1 MKLWTPEPWARCLP
15 RRGLRWRRWACTGR
29 TWRAIF
35 WSGWEETIMFNL
47 LKMDVRRLFKSRSFY
62 IILGVTAVLLIMVTV
77 MAYAVA
83 DPEMMDAM
91 EAQGADIT
99 ESDRMMSE
107 YIQNMSQLDLMHES
121 LGSGFLLVMTG
132 IGMTLFVNGDFSS
145 GFIKNICRINPRRR
159 DYVLSKVALA
169 GIYSGIITVL
179 SALLMLLFPVL
190 IHMYPAQDSISQIWR
205 YILWMWLPHWAFALM
220 ALALVLLTRSTT
232 LGIILSL
239 VAGSGLT
246 VAFVGMLGRLLCW
259 PPLEQFFL
267 YSMVKGVYVPQSGIT
282 QGWVVLACAAAW
294 AAVYGVGSLLFMEK
308 RDI

>member
-1 MKLWTPEPWARCLP
+1 
-15 RRGLRWRRWACTGR
+15 
-29 TWRAIF
+29 
-35 WSGWEETIMFNL
+35 MFNL
-47 LKMDVRRLFKSRSFY
+47 LCMDLRRLFKSRSVY

-91 EAQGADIT
+91 EAQGAEIT

-107 YIQNMSQLDLMHES
+107 YIHNMSQLDLMHET

-145 GFIKNICRINPRRR
+145 GYIKNICSAKPRRR
-159 DYVLSKVALA
+159 DYVLSKILLA
-169 GIYSGIITVL
+169 GVYSVMITVL
-179 SALLMLLFPVL
+179 SVLLMLLSPVL
-190 IHMYPAQDSISQIWR
+190 IHMYPAPDSVAQILR
-205 YILWMWLPHWAFALM
+205 YVLWMWLPHWAFALM
-220 ALALVLLTRSTT
+220 AVALVLLTRSTT

-246 VAFVGMLGRLLCW
+246 VALVAALGRLLRW
-259 PPLEQFFL
+259 SPLEQYFL
-267 YSMVKGVYVPQSGIT
+267 AAVVKGVYVSESGIAPIGMILVCT
-282 QGWVVLACAAAW
+282 IAW
-294 AAVYGVGSLLFMEK
+294 AAVYGIGSLLSMEK

>member
-1 MKLWTPEPWARCLP
+1 
-15 RRGLRWRRWACTGR
+15 
-29 TWRAIF
+29 
-35 WSGWEETIMFNL
+35 MFNL

-107 YIQNMSQLDLMHES
+107 YIQNMSQLDFIHES
-121 LGSGFLLVMTG
+121 LGGGFLLVMTG

-169 GIYSGIITVL
+169 GVYSGIITVL
-179 SALLMLLFPVL
+179 SVLLMLLFPVL

-246 VAFVGMLGRLLCW
+246 VVFVGMLGKLLRW

-267 YSMVKGVYVPQSGIT
+267 YSMVKGVYAPQSGMT
-282 QGWVVLACAAAW
+282 QGWVILVCAAAW
-294 AAVYGVGSLLFMEK
+294 AVVYGVGSLLAMEK

>member
-1 MKLWTPEPWARCLP
+1 
-15 RRGLRWRRWACTGR
+15 
-29 TWRAIF
+29 
-35 WSGWEETIMFNL
+35 MFNML
-47 LKMDVRRLFKSRSFY
+47 RMDLRRLFKSRSFY
-62 IILGVTAVLLIMVTV
+62 IVLGITALLLILVTV
-77 MAYAVA
+77 MARSLS
-83 DPEMMDAM
+83 DPETLAAM
-91 EAQGADIT
+91 EEQGAEID

-107 YIQNMSQLDLMHES
+107 YIQNMSQLDFMHES

-145 GFIKNICRINPRRR
+145 GFIKNICCVNPRRR

-179 SALLMLLFPVL
+179 SVLLILLSPVL
-190 IHMYPAQDSISQIWR
+190 IHMYPVPDSISQIWR
-205 YILWMWLPHWAFALM
+205 YTLWMWLPHWAFALM
-220 ALALVLLTRSTT
+220 TLALVLLTRSTT

-246 VAFVGMLGRLLCW
+246 AAFVGALGKLLHW

-267 YSMVKGVYVPQSGIT
+267 SSVVKSVYVPQNGIT
-282 QGWVVLACAAAW
+282 QGWMILACTLTW
-294 AAVYGVGSLLFMEK
+294 AAIYGIGSLLSMEK